1 MNAKLL
7 LGLAAAARLVSAQTT
22 VTSMFI
28 YDADP
33 QPLVASVMG
42 VAATATTYY
51 INCPPGTDSSDCGMG
66 PGLTVIAGPQTTS
79 YLMEEPDEDFYWS
92 VACSLQGTTTGSCV
106 EMASGTGANF
116 PGTSTIPLDTDDIAS
131 GFMPVTITAG
141 AGSITASGTASATAS
156 ITATSTGTGAS
167 TTATT
172 ASASDKSASADANST
187 TATSAASAA
196 STTTSTGA
204 GAVISNDA
212 TLIFGGAAVAAL
224 VAAVL

>member
-1 MNAKLL
+1 MNAKWL

-92 VACSLQGTTTGSCV
+92 VVCSLQGTTTGSCI

-131 GFMPVTITAG
+131 GLMPVTITAG
-141 AGSITASGTASATAS
+141 AGSITASDTASATAS
-156 ITATSTGTGAS
+156 PTGATTATATATGAS
-167 TTATT
+167 
-172 ASASDKSASADANST
+172 ASHKSATADASST

-196 STTTSTGA
+196 SSTTSTGA
-204 GAVISNDA
+204 GAVVSNDA
-212 TLIFGGAAVAAL
+212 TVIFGGAAVAAL

>member
-131 GFMPVTITAG
+131 GLMPVTITAG

-156 ITATSTGTGAS
+156 ITATGTGTGAS

-172 ASASDKSASADANST
+172 ASASHKSVSAGANST
-187 TATSAASAA
+187 TATSATSAA
-196 STTTSTGA
+196 STTSTGA